1 MSKTRSVSYLKLGM
15 FHVCYSKHSI
25 CFILLCEM
33 SILCEGLALEYI

>member
-1 MSKTRSVSYLKLGM
+1 MLKLGM

-33 SILCEGLALEYI
+33 SKLIKSIIIEYIN